1 MNDNKRNKIVETLI
15 KKYLN
20 RLDEKERKKKQLR
33 TTGDVEYLD

>member
-20 RLDEKERKKKQLR
+20 RLDDEKERKKKQFLR
-33 TTGDVEYLD
+33 GLPGRR